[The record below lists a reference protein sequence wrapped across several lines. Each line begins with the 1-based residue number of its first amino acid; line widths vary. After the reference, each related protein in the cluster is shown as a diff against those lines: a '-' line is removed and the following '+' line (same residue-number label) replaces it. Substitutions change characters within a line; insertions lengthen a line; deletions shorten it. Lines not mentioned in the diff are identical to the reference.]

1 MLAFPLSILAEL
13 AKSEYKCFVKLLSWS
28 IYSATVPI
36 SFIVPYFPVIVLSF
50 ALLMMLEGLMFYNY
64 LEYIDISKCFKKTT
78 IYYQTWSALLCVYR
92 GMVH

>member
-50 ALLMMLEGLMFYNY
+50 ALLMMLEG
-64 LEYIDISKCFKKTT
+64 
-78 IYYQTWSALLCVYR
+78 
-92 GMVH
+92 